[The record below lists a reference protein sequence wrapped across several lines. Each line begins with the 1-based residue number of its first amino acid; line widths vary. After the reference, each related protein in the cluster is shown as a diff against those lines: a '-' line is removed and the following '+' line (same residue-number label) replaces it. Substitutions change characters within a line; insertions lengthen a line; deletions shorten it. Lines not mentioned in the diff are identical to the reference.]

1 MKKILSVLG
10 ASLVLAGA
18 LLVTSCSDEGEYSDV
33 KSDTIKSL
41 STPSNLTATASY
53 GSVILSWDAVKGA
66 AAYRIVRY
74 DTTNS
79 GDTGT
84 LLDSNNNYYTTT
96 GNISSNG
103 KKDSVYYVDK
113 SGALTDG
120 VKYKYEVTAL
130 ASTSNKAYESRTI
143 YVSDSGVAS
152 KTVAAEVPASVDVAT
167 AAGLSGNVTFTAN
180 GSSYTFTVPTVAGLE
195 YKYKVSSSSTD
206 SSVFQ
211 PNNFIAFEENDPLK
225 SSCTET
231 ASSSSGTVY
240 QLYLAARAR
249 NTNKYGTDYTLINT
263 GLTVTAGVSGVTTF
277 TSNDLG
283 DGKSFMFVVRDQ
295 FSNED
300 SPSKYTYT
308 LKGYK
313 LTASDN
319 AVILDTAEAY
329 NKELK
334 LEVIDQTN
342 SYSSYTTYGTEYTI
356 TDIAAGTQYVFVL
369 ERKSSYNGAVARKFT
384 SVEGYDASDDDD
396 DSEAYNF
403 SIEGISNI
411 EDTTGEASG
420 TSTTYTHKTVVSYDV
435 GKNVTVSGLYR
446 AKISES
452 SWYEITYDDYIKS
465 AFEKVDVTPV
475 KDTASS
481 DTNHEVGTYTQNFT
495 YTTTSTYSNGYFS
508 YATTTSGYVGQTN
521 YIYVLVGT
529 VDNEKIVTT
538 YTGAALYKNE

>member
-1 MKKILSVLG
+1 MKKILSVLAAG
-10 ASLVLAGA
+10 FVLAGA
-18 LLVTSCSDEGEYSDV
+18 LFVSSCSDEGEFSDV

-41 STPSNLTATASY
+41 SKPSNLTATASY

-79 GDTGT
+79 GDAGT
-84 LLDSNNNYYTTT
+84 LLGSNNNYYTTT
-96 GNISSNG
+96 GSISSNG
-103 KKDSVYYVDK
+103 KKDSVYYVD
-113 SGALTDG
+113 SSNELTDG

-130 ASTSNKAYESRTI
+130 ASTSNAEYVGRTI

-152 KTVAAEVPASVDVAT
+152 TTVVAEVPASVDVAT
-167 AAGLSGNVTFTAN
+167 AAGLSGNVTFTVD
-180 GSSYTFTVPTVAGLE
+180 GSTYTYSFPTVAGLQ
-195 YKYKVSSSSTD
+195 YRYYVSNSTT
-206 SSVFQ
+206 STS
-211 PNNFIAFEENDPLK
+211 AFNQNSFTLITSDPLK
-225 SSCTET
+225 STYT
-231 ASSSSGTVY
+231 GTGTGSSGTVY

-263 GLTVTAGVSGVTTF
+263 GLTVTAGVSTVNTF

-313 LTASDN
+313 LSVSDN

-334 LEVIDQTN
+334 LEVIDKQN

-356 TDIAAGTQYVFVL
+356 TDIAADTQYVFVL
-369 ERKSSYNGAVARKFT
+369 ERKSSYNGAVSRKFT
-384 SVEGYDASDDDD
+384 SVTGYDTSDDDED
-396 DSEAYNF
+396 DNVDNF
-403 SIEGISNI
+403 SISSIAPVV
-411 EDTTGEASG
+411 DTVGTASG
-420 TSTTYTHKTVVSYDV
+420 SSKTYTHKTIVSYDV
-435 GKNVTVSGLYR
+435 GKNNKVTGLYR
-446 AKISES
+446 AKFYSYATVS
-452 SWYEITYDDYIKS
+452 NLSNDYITS

-475 KDTASS
+475 KDTDAS
-481 DTNHEVGTYTQNFT
+481 DTNHEVGTYTQEFT
-495 YTTTSTYSNGYFS
+495 YTSTYSNGYS
-508 YATTTSGYVGQTN
+508 NYATTTSGSVGTTT

-529 VDNEKIVTT
+529 NADSEKIVTT
-538 YTGAALYKNE
+538 ATGLALYKNE